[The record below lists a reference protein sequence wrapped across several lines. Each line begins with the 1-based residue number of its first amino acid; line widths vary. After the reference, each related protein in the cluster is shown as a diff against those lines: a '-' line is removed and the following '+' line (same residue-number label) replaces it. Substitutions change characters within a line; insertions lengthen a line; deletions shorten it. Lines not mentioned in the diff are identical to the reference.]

1 MSSLYNFSQEEI
13 NAVQAKFPKL
23 KLEKQGIWEGNLDFF
38 VEYEGHQIKDA
49 FEICIIT
56 PDTFPSQLPFLIE
69 VGGRTQ
75 AIAQKHKVTDL
86 RRLHCNSRQ
95 QNTACLCAKQEEKIK
110 FPPGSDLLLFIDNLV
125 IPYLFGLSYFE
136 KYGKWA
142 PWGEYSHGGLGIL
155 ECHAEYP
162 TDITE
167 QDIREIAKI
176 LRADENWK
184 EYSKQLRR
192 PSGEKFCICGSRK
205 PFVKCHKLAWQGL
218 QRLYSDIQNYGLNV
232 RQLFQI
238 Q

>member
-13 NAVQAKFPKL
+13 DAVQNKFPNL
-23 KLEKQGIWEGNLDFF
+23 KLEQQGVFKGALEFF
-38 VEYEGHQIKDA
+38 AEYEGYQIKDA
-49 FEICIIT
+49 FEICIIA
-56 PDTFPSQLPFLIE
+56 PDTYPSQIPFLIE

-75 AIAQKHKVTDL
+75 AIARKHRVTDL
-86 RRLHCNSRQ
+86 RRLHCNPRQ
-95 QNTACLCAKQEEKIK
+95 RNTACLCAKQEEKIK
-110 FPPGSDLLLFIDNLV
+110 FPPGSNLVFFIENLV

-162 TDITE
+162 NNITI
-167 QDIREIAKI
+167 QDIREIAKT

-184 EYSKQLRR
+184 EYSKQLRK
-192 PSGEKFCICGSRK
+192 PSSERFCVCGSRK
-205 PFVKCHKLAWQGL
+205 PFAKCHTLAWQGL
-218 QRLYSDIQNYGLNV
+218 ERLYSDIQDYKLNV

-238 Q
+238 